1 MRKAFKIFAVAC
13 SYAFN
18 ALAVLGLMLAICW
31 NPPL

>member
-1 MRKAFKIFAVAC
+1 MPKAAKALITILSC
-13 SYAFN
+13 AFN